1 SDEVAPERPRK
12 SVRRGRWRNLI
23 WVLPACLL
31 LGAFAYLPLVQNLGF
46 SFLKWDIYSGRQTF
60 VGADNYVRM
69 FHDPIFW
76 KALVNNALYAVISIV
91 FQVFGSL
98 LLAA

>member
-1 SDEVAPERPRK
+1 MTLSNTAWKPSAPPPVSDEVAPERPRK

-60 VGADNYVRM
+60 VGA
-69 FHDPIFW
+69 
-76 KALVNNALYAVISIV
+76 
-91 FQVFGSL
+91 
-98 LLAA
+98 